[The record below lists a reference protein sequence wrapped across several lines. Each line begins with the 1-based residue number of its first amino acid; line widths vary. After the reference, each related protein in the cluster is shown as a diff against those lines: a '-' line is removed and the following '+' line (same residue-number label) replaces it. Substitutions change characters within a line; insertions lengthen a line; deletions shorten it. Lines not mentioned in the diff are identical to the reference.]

1 VRFPLR
7 RLLYAGLFLAGLAQA
22 SPDKDFLSA
31 REAYA
36 KGRMDQFARMAKRIP
51 EQHPLKVYVR
61 YWQLKSGTTSVQEWL
76 DFADAHPDTP
86 LAERARQE
94 VARFH
99 GKNGDWHGF
108 RAIVGKLA
116 RRDREIDCLDLRAR
130 LAQDDARAGT
140 EALGLWHTAQDLPSA
155 CTPLFDELA
164 GRGLLNDDAR
174 VARLRLALEAGNL
187 RLARE
192 VIAGL
197 APEQRPDEALLARAQ
212 RSPAEAIE
220 LPPAGPAQQEI
231 LLYALAVIAKTDPA
245 RAATLW
251 EARLA
256 TFPEANQRYGWAT
269 VAMAAARQV
278 RPEAVA
284 WYLRAHDQLSENQ
297 RVWRIRT
304 MLRAGRW
311 LDVFQGI
318 AGLPEETQK
327 EAVWRYWKARA
338 LQALNAGFQANQL
351 YAQLSR
357 ETHYYGLLAYEEL
370 PVRLETRPD
379 DARPAPDQ
387 IAAIESNSGIARAL
401 ALRKLNLQVDAAA
414 EWEWALRG
422 MDDIALLAAAEL
434 ARRAEWYDRAIM
446 TAEKTRE
453 AHSIDLRYLTPYRDL
468 AEAQAGQNGLDPA
481 WVYGLMRQESRFV
494 DYARSQVGAQGLMQ
508 IMPATAKWLARQMG
522 LDRKAHTRMHEPETN
537 IRFGTFYLKH
547 LLDGLGGSPVLA
559 TAAYNAG
566 PGRARRW
573 QADTPLEGAIYM
585 ETIPFT
591 ETREYVK
598 KVMAN
603 AMYYTRRLGL
613 PSRSLKER
621 LGVIPAR
628 AAGATP
634 AGGETNPEP

>member
-1 VRFPLR
+1 MRFPLR
-7 RLLYAGLFLAGLAQA
+7 RLLYAGLLLAGLAQA
-22 SPDKDFLSA
+22 SPDKDFLAA

-36 KGRMDQFARMAKRIP
+36 KGRMDQFARMVQRVP
-51 EQHPLKVYVR
+51 EQHPLHVYLL
-61 YWQLKSGTTSVQEWL
+61 YWQLKSRSAAVQDWL
-76 DFADAHPDTP
+76 DFAEAHPDTP

-94 VARFH
+94 VARFY
-99 GKNGDWHGF
+99 GKNADWPGF
-108 RAIVGKLA
+108 RGIVGKLA
-116 RRDREIDCLDLRAR
+116 GRDREIECFDLRAR
-130 LAQDDARAGT
+130 LAQDDVNAPA
-140 EALGLWHTAQDLPSA
+140 ESLALWRTAQDLPSS
-155 CTPLFDELA
+155 CDPLFGELG
-164 GRGLLNDDAR
+164 GRGLLTDGIR
-174 VARLRLALEAGNL
+174 IERLRLALEANNL

-197 APEQRPDEALLARAQ
+197 AAEQRPDAALLAQAQ
-212 RSPAEAIE
+212 RSPAQTLA
-220 LPPAGPAQQEI
+220 LAPAGPAQQEI
-231 LLYALAVIAKTDPA
+231 LLHALAELAKTDPA
-245 RAATLW
+245 RAARLW
-251 EARLA
+251 EERLGA
-256 TFPEANQRYGWAT
+256 FPEDNQRHGWGI

-284 WYLRAHDQLSENQ
+284 WYLRAHDQMSESQ
-297 RVWRIRT
+297 RIWRIRT

-318 AGLPEETQK
+318 VGLPQETQQ

-357 ETHYYGLLAYEEL
+357 EIHYYGLLAYEEL
-370 PVRLETRPD
+370 PVRLEARPD
-379 DARPAPDQ
+379 DSRPTPEQ
-387 IAAIESNSGIARAL
+387 IAAVEARSGIARAL
-401 ALRKLNLQVDAAA
+401 FLRKLNLQIDAAA

-422 MDDIALLAAAEL
+422 MDDMAILAAAEL
-434 ARRAEWYDRAIM
+434 ARRAEWYDRAIV

-468 AEAQAGQNGLDPA
+468 AEAQAGKNGLDPA

-494 DYARSQVGAQGLMQ
+494 DYARSRVGAQGLMQ
-508 IMPATAKWLARQMG
+508 IMPATAKWLGSQMG

-537 IRFGTFYLKH
+537 IRFGTYYLKR
-547 LLDGLGGSPVLA
+547 LLDSLGGSPVLA

-573 QADTPLEGAIYM
+573 QADTALEGAIYM

-603 AMYYTRRLGL
+603 AMHYNRRLGL
-613 PSRSLKER
+613 PTRSLKER

-628 AAGATP
+628 TTTVAEYNAA
-634 AGGETNPEP
+634 NPEH